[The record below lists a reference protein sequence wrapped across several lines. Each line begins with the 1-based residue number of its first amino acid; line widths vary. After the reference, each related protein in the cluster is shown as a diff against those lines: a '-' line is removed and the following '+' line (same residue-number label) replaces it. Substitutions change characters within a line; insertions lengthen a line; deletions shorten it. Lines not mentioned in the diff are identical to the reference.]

1 MKKYFLLS
9 CCVHIT
15 VIVAYFSSTESEQII
30 DKSSLET
37 VTFDLG
43 LLAAPVESLE
53 VTRTNS
59 KAQQQQTADATA
71 SSNAKPKMTT
81 PPEKLPEKNKKREV
95 SKPQHVKAIDTKTDK
110 KLEKVKTDSSKL
122 VVAKALP
129 NIDDENK
136 TQEIDNTLTQKTSP
150 SEPANSK
157 STSSARTNLGM
168 KESSQASVEDS
179 SIETQ
184 QATGGKAT
192 ESKKQNANSASYI
205 AQLQRRISQQ
215 AARTYPR
222 KAKRKRQEGVVKVAF
237 IIHSSGKIT
246 DIKVVTSSDYLLLD
260 KAAIK
265 AVQRVGKYNPLPEGI
280 NPNFEIP
287 IRFSLL

>member
-1 MKKYFLLS
+1 M
-9 CCVHIT
+9 
-15 VIVAYFSSTESEQII
+15 IVAYFSSTESEQII

-53 VTRTNS
+53 VKRTNS
-59 KAQQQQTADATA
+59 KAQQQQTAGATT
-71 SSNAKPKMTT
+71 SSNTNPQMTI
-81 PPEKLPEKNKKREV
+81 PPEKLPEKIKEREV
-95 SKPQHVKAIDTKTDK
+95 SKPQPDKTIDTKTDK

-122 VVAKALP
+122 LVP
-129 NIDDENK
+129 K
-136 TQEIDNTLTQKTSP
+136 TQQSDDDNNETQEVENTLKQKPSP

-265 AVQRVGKYNPLPEGI
+265 AVKRVGKYKPLPEGV

>member
-1 MKKYFLLS
+1 MLS

-53 VTRTNS
+53 VKRANS
-59 KAQQQQTADATA
+59 KAQQQQTAGGLVT
-71 SSNAKPKMTT
+71 SSTKPNITT
-81 PPEKLPEKNKKREV
+81 PPEKLPEKTKEREV
-95 SKPQHVKAIDTKTDK
+95 SRPQPDKVIDTKTDK
-110 KLEKVKTDSSKL
+110 KLTKVKTDSSKL
-122 VVAKALP
+122 VVAKAQL
-129 NIDDENK
+129 NIDDKNE
-136 TQEIDNTLTQKTSP
+136 TQEIENTLTQKKSP

-157 STSSARTNLGM
+157 STSPARTNLGM

-179 SIETQ
+179 SVETQ

-192 ESKKQNANSASYI
+192 ESKKQNTTSASYI

-260 KAAIK
+260 KSAIK
-265 AVQRVGKYNPLPEGI
+265 AVQRVGKYKPLPEGV